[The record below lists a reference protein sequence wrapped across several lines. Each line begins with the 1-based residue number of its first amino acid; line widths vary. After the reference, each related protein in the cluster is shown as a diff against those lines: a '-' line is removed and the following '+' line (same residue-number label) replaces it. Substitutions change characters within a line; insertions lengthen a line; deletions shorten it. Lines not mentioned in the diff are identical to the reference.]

1 MSVSEKNHLC
11 FLGGPT
17 RTVSIG
23 LNVVRTEIGQPT
35 GMTTVPGANTGANE
49 TAHEPIFSVSI
60 PDDFRE
66 NFVQESF
73 GLKIDSA
80 NSCPGEKF

>member
-1 MSVSEKNHLC
+1 MKKAFC

-17 RTVSIG
+17 RTVFIG
-23 LNVVRTEIGQPT
+23 LNVVRTKSGQPT

-60 PDDFRE
+60 PDDFRQ